1 MSNGPVKI
9 ADPRKQLRYEGRMHC
24 WENCCCL
31 AKASHG
37 YGGGKGEIVVAAEV
51 SSDLGKY
58 CDGQV
63 GIRGLGYVIS
73 CVT

>member
-37 YGGGKGEIVVAAEV
+37 YGGKRRDSG
-51 SSDLGKY
+51 SS
-58 CDGQV
+58 
-63 GIRGLGYVIS
+63 
-73 CVT
+73 